1 MNSAAASRD
10 PGNGKTA
17 DGEQDQQPED
27 DHDAYLRV
35 PAPAALLK
43 DDREPPERSGGAW
56 MFSGAP
62 TGVTGRG
69 RCGCGCGRR
78 CGW

>member
-1 MNSAAASRD
+1 MSSVVASSD
-10 PGNGKTA
+10 PGDGKA
-17 DGEQDQQPED
+17 AGGEQDQQPED

-43 DDREPPERSGGAW
+43 DDRQPPGRSGGAW
-56 MFSGAP
+56 VFTGAP
-62 TGVTGRG
+62 TGVTGR
-69 RCGCGCGRR
+69 CGCGCCRR